1 MPPSPERIGFPCA
14 FSMDNIFG
22 VLILFALG
30 LVLGLA
36 VSSIYMQ
43 QHYRDPMD
51 ALGIEKFQKC
61 EIHTT
66 NCHSNWYEIV
76 YKKDR

>member
-1 MPPSPERIGFPCA
+1 
-14 FSMDNIFG
+14 MDNIICILIMYG
-22 VLILFALG
+22 VGI
-30 LVLGLA
+30 
-36 VSSIYMQ
+36 VSGIWISNRYIETNYKI
-43 QHYRDPMD
+43 PMD

-76 YKKDR
+76 WKKEK